1 MEFNPEKEPLLNKE
15 DQEDTIIKIED
26 SKDKEKSKEQIIDC
40 KEFLELICFCC
51 YDYDVTKKEYE
62 AHLALSN
69 KCSVSYDQENPIH
82 EKLLFDFFT
91 GIQKIFKEETE
102 EDYENLDNKILSKR
116 KTKDYDENNALIK
129 DFSKKIGF
137 QSDNPRTDFKEGGF
151 YSLEFMN
158 CFINNYKTE
167 SKNILKEKDFLF
179 ALVCI
184 NLIYRINLILYL
196 IDKDK
201 SDSYIYNIYKIERC
215 SRKEI
220 KNFCMHLVNDNEKD
234 LLFSLIN
241 LCLGYA
247 FAKYKMKNSL
257 NINLIIDD
265 ILMHF
270 KEVLINVKNKEK
282 LVDKLKNELEIEKLE
297 KNKKIKE
304 N

>member
-1 MEFNPEKEPLLNKE
+1 MDFNSEKEPLLNKE
-15 DQEDTIIKIED
+15 DQDTIIKIED
-26 SKDKEKSKEQIIDC
+26 AKDKEKSKEQIIDC

-51 YDYDVTKKEYE
+51 YDYDVTQKEYE
-62 AHLALSN
+62 AYLSLSN
-69 KCSVSYDQENPIH
+69 RCSVSYDQENSIH
-82 EKLLFDFFT
+82 EKLLFDFFA
-91 GIQKIFKEETE
+91 GIKKLIEEETE
-102 EDYENLDNKILSKR
+102 EDYQNLDNKILSKR
-116 KTKDYDENNALIK
+116 KTKDLDENNAIIK
-129 DFSKKIGF
+129 EFSKKIGF

-158 CFINNYKTE
+158 FYINNYKTE

-196 IDKDK
+196 VDKDK

-220 KNFCMHLVNDNEKD
+220 KNFCLHLENDNEKD
-234 LLFSLIN
+234 LLFSIIN

-247 FAKYKMKNSL
+247 FAKYKKQNSL

-265 ILMHF
+265 ILIHF
-270 KEVLINVKNKEK
+270 KEVLINVKSNEK
-282 LVDKLKNELEIEKLE
+282 LVDKLKNELQIEKYE
-297 KNKKIKE
+297 KNKKLKE